1 MIKSEV
7 EMQDYDLSIFEE
19 ETGKL
24 GLELTDTQKEQFIR
38 YYELLV
44 EWNKVMN
51 LTAITEYDEV
61 ISKHFVDS
69 LTLARDVDFTKIHN
83 LIDVGTG
90 AGFPGLP
97 LAIAFPKVKVTL
109 VDSLMKRVKFLN
121 EVIQRLGL
129 KNVEAFHSRA
139 EEAGH
144 NKKFRGQ
151 YDLVVSRAVANLS
164 TLLEYC
170 TPFAANNGIFAAYK
184 SNKAETELE
193 NAGNALKVLK
203 CTLEKMDKFTL
214 GNSLDNEDMERN
226 ILIIRKSGETPKAY
240 PRKAGTPSKT
250 PL

>member
-1 MIKSEV
+1 MET
-7 EMQDYDLSIFEE
+7 YDLSILED
-19 ETGKL
+19 ETAKL
-24 GLELTDTQKEQFIR
+24 GLELSDTQKKQFIR
-38 YYELLV
+38 YYEMLV

-69 LTLARDVDFTKIHN
+69 LTLARDIDFDNVGN

-97 LAIAFPKVKVTL
+97 LAIAYPNVRVTL

-121 EVIQRLGL
+121 EVIGTLGL
-129 KNVEAFHSRA
+129 TNVETFHSRA

-144 NKKFRGQ
+144 NRKFRGQ

-170 TPFAANNGIFAAYK
+170 TPFAKKDGTFAAYK
-184 SNKAETELE
+184 SNKAEMEVET
-193 NAGNALKVLK
+193 AGNALKVLK
-203 CTLEKMDKFTL
+203 CSLEKMDKFTL
-214 GNSLDNEDMERN
+214 GNEDIERN
-226 ILIIRKSGETPKAY
+226 ILIIRKKGDTPKAY
-240 PRKAGTPSKT
+240 PRKAGTPSKS

>member
-1 MIKSEV
+1 
-7 EMQDYDLSIFEE
+7 MQDYDLTVLER
-19 ETGKL
+19 ETEKFGLKL
-24 GLELTDTQKEQFIR
+24 SDVQKKQFIR

-69 LTLARDVDFTKIHN
+69 LTLARDVNFTGIST

-97 LAIAFPKVKVTL
+97 LAIAYPEVKVTL
-109 VDSLMKRVKFLN
+109 VDSLMKRIKFLN
-121 EVIQRLGL
+121 EVIQELGL
-129 KNVEAFHSRA
+129 KNVEAFQSRA
-139 EEAGH
+139 EDAGH
-144 NKKFRGQ
+144 DKKYRGK

-170 TPFAANNGIFAAYK
+170 TPFAAKNGIFAAYK
-184 SNKAETELE
+184 SNKADEELA

-203 CTLEKMDKFTL
+203 CTLEKKDRFTL
-214 GNSLDNEDMERN
+214 GDEMERN
-226 ILIIRKSGETPKAY
+226 ILIIRKKEDTPKAY
-240 PRKAGTPSKT
+240 PRKAGIPSKA